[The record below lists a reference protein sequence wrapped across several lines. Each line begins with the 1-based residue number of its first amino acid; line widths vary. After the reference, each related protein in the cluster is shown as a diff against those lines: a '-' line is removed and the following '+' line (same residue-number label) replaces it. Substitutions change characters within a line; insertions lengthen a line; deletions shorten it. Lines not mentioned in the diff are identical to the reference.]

1 VVSNGVPVL
10 VMDFEVD
17 LIAVKLA
24 GGSPYQLAAVI
35 FM

>member
-1 VVSNGVPVL
+1 MV
-10 VMDFEVD
+10 FEVD
-17 LIAVKLA
+17 LIALKLAGGSPYQLA